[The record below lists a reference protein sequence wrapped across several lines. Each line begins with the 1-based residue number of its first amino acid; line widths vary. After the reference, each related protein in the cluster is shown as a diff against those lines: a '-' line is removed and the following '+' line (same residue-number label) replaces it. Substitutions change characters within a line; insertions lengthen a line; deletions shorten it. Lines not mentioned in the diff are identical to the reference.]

1 MHAAVL
7 PTLESMPDW
16 LDDVTALCDR
26 LPVPDGGWHPWA
38 AEIGALRDDFR
49 RALEIAQ
56 RHPEALARLE
66 ELLFEHEPPAAL
78 EPPRDELAL
87 AFARVAALPRP
98 SGQHP
103 YLDVIAPALEAVACV
118 LAALAASPAARAEF
132 AAACC

>member
-7 PTLESMPDW
+7 PTLESTPDW
-16 LDDVTALCDR
+16 LADVAALCDR

-38 AEIGALRDDFR
+38 AEIGALRVDFG
-49 RALEIAQ
+49 RALAIAQ
-56 RHPEALARLE
+56 RHPGVLERLE

-78 EPPRDELAL
+78 APPEDALAA
-87 AFARVAALPRP
+87 AFARATSLPRP

-132 AAACC
+132 AAGCC